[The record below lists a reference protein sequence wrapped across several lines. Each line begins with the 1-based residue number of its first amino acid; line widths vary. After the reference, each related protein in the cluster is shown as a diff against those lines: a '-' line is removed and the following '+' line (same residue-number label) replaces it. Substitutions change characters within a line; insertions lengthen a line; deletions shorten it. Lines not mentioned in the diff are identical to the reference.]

1 MTHPTSRI
9 SSVPPR
15 PESTAEI
22 SGSGWTA
29 LAASV
34 AVITVLFI
42 LLIAIRDRAETTVAA
57 LAGWLP
63 FGWAFAAGMV
73 ASVNPCGFFM
83 LPAYLAYQLGARDEG
98 AQAAPTLARAARVL
112 LIGITATAGFLSIM
126 AAVGLAIAA
135 GGQGLLRAFPYAGV
149 AIGVLLA
156 GLGMWL
162 LTGRSIG
169 VLNASRVA
177 IRPQRNLRNVF
188 LFGIAYATGSLS
200 CTLPIFLL
208 VVGSSLAT
216 TGLAASFGQFISFG
230 LGMGTILVAVTIGT
244 AFFQDRVAR
253 SLRAIVPHVHRV
265 SALFLI
271 GAGLYLVYYWVWFSG
286 FIL

>member
-1 MTHPTSRI
+1 MS
-9 SSVPPR
+9 
-15 PESTAEI
+15 
-22 SGSGWTA
+22 
-29 LAASV
+29 AAV
-34 AVITVLFI
+34 GTVLLLI
-42 LLIAIRDRAETTVAA
+42 LIAIRNRAETTVAG

-63 FGWAFAAGMV
+63 FGYAFAAGMV

-83 LPAYLAYQLGARDEG
+83 LPAYLSYQLGARGQD
-98 AQAAPTLARAARVL
+98 AHPSPTLVRTGRVL
-112 LIGITATAGFLSIM
+112 LLGTTATAGFLGIM
-126 AAVGLAIAA
+126 AAVGLVIAA

-149 AIGVLLA
+149 LIGVLLTA
-156 GLGMWL
+156 LGLWLL

-169 VLNASRVA
+169 LLSASRVT
-177 IRPQRNLRNVF
+177 ITPQRNLRHVF
-188 LFGIAYATGSLS
+188 MFGVAYAIGSLS

-216 TGLAASFGQFISFG
+216 TELAASFGQFISFG
-230 LGMGTILVAVTIGT
+230 LGMGAILVAVTIGA